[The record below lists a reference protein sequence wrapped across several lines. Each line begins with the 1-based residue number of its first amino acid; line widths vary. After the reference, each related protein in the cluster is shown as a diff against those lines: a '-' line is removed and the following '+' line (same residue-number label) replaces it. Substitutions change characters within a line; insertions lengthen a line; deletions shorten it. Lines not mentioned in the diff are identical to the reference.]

1 MKFPK
6 INDVLK
12 IADSYIA
19 KDQFVRKSIEENYM
33 DIDQF
38 TIAKYVSMTLNN
50 NINCNL
56 EMDEMHKEAD
66 KILPSIYFAAA
77 IEFQV
82 SPSYAKRMDER
93 SRSIRSRHMNS

>member
-6 INDVLK
+6 INDVFK
-12 IADSYIA
+12 VADSYIT

-38 TIAKYVSMTLNN
+38 TIAKYVSMTLSN

-56 EMDEMHKEAD
+56 EMDEIYKEVG
-66 KILPSIYFAAA
+66 KMLPSIYFATA

-82 SPSYAKRMDER
+82 SPSYVKRMDER